1 MNLKD
6 LVKDKTQ
13 SSRNNLILWYRQP
26 AETWTEAL
34 PIGNGRLG
42 GMIFGGVKHERIQLN
57 EDSLWSGG
65 HQDADNPEAL
75 KNLNEVLHMIVQ
87 ELIEEGKPIP
97 EGPADQVEVIEVSKD
112 TPRIAITV

>member
-1 MNLKD
+1 MESTI
-6 LVKDKTQ
+6 KTYNFRVVIEADEDAQ
-13 SSRNNLILWYRQP
+13 GNP
-26 AETWTEAL
+26 AWHAYCPAL
-34 PIGNGRLG
+34 QGIGAATSGRTQ
-42 GMIFGGVKHERIQLN
+42 E
-57 EDSLWSGG
+57 
-65 HQDADNPEAL
+65 EAL